1 MNFPLDNFKDMNEVT
16 FREFIK
22 ALKTEILAEV
32 VVDLPVAAADTLG
45 CVKVGS
51 RLTITDGVLSADA
64 QEIPTA
70 SADTLGGV
78 KVGSGLTITDGVLSS
93 SPDLSAL
100 QTKTLT
106 TPVTIGG
113 NEYTTVEAAIAALAA
128 L

>member
-1 MNFPLDNFKDMNEVT
+1 MNFPLNNFKDMNEVT

-22 ALKTEILAEV
+22 ELKKEILAEV
-32 VVDLPVAAADTLG
+32 IVDLPIASTNALG

-51 RLTITDGVLSADA
+51 GLAITDGVLSN
-64 QEIPTA
+64 T
-70 SADTLGGV
+70 T
-78 KVGSGLTITDGVLSS
+78 
-93 SPDLSAL
+93 DLSAL

-113 NEYTTVEAAIAALAA
+113 IEYTTVETAIAALAA

>member
-1 MNFPLDNFKDMNEVT
+1 MNFPLNNFKDMNDVT

-22 ALKTEILAEV
+22 ELVKDAIKE
-32 VVDLPVAAADTLG
+32 LPV
-45 CVKVGS
+45 
-51 RLTITDGVLSADA
+51 
-64 QEIPTA
+64 A

-93 SPDLSAL
+93 TPDLSAL

-106 TPVTIGG
+106 APVTVGG
-113 NEYTTVEAAIAALAA
+113 VEYTTVETAIAALAA